1 MEYTALLTH
10 QPGSPWRAVV
20 PALPDCVAE
29 APTRAE
35 VLAKI
40 QARIEETISHTEMLQ
55 IEVPTRSKN
64 ANGSATVDALAEI
77 AALAQ
82 PIGPAN
88 LACEFDRYTER
99 VLDDDPAE

>member
-10 QPGSPWRAVV
+10 QPGSSWRAVV

-40 QARIEETISHTEMLQ
+40 QTRIEETISNTEMLQ
-55 IEVPTRSKN
+55 IEVPALSKDTNGTRDCRCPGRN
-64 ANGSATVDALAEI
+64 RCIGAANRPSQFGA
-77 AALAQ
+77 
-82 PIGPAN
+82 
-88 LACEFDRYTER
+88 
-99 VLDDDPAE
+99 